1 MDFYHRLRFFY
12 IIAGQLIHM
21 TRKIIGY
28 YNGARNESD
37 TDQLILEIGS
47 QQVCCMIKA
56 AGSQQLEG
64 FEVFGVDKNTGDWSD
79 IFYELQSASQ
89 ILGRQYRDTNCYY
102 NFEESLIIPVEKFNT
117 AAAEDYLSLIFGE
130 SNFYDIKHDTL
141 LSGDMVNAYRIRKS
155 VHELLG
161 RHFVLYKPHHSC
173 SKLLDDLRLR
183 EQMPAEFVKIQFYSN
198 HFLLLFIKEKNL
210 QLLRAFS
217 YQSDDDILYH
227 VLNVTQQ
234 FDINKNESQLEI
246 SGVFDT
252 ASVLHQHFGKLFSQ
266 VLFDN
271 IPSDTELA
279 SALAAYPAH
288 YFTPFYKLAV

>member
-1 MDFYHRLRFFY
+1 
-12 IIAGQLIHM
+12 M

-28 YNGARNESD
+28 YNGVRNESA

-47 QQVCCMIKA
+47 QQVCCILKA
-56 AGSQQLEG
+56 AGSQQVEG
-64 FEVFGVDKNTGDWSD
+64 FEVFSIDKNSGDWSD

-89 ILGRQYRDTNCYY
+89 ILGRQYRDTHCYY

-117 AAAEDYLSLIFGE
+117 AAAEDYLSLVFGE
-130 SNFYDIKHDTL
+130 SNFHDNKQDTL

-155 VHELLG
+155 VHELMG

-173 SKLLDDLRLR
+173 SKLLDDLGRR
-183 EQMPAEFVKIQFYSN
+183 EQMPAAFVKIQFYSN
-198 HFLLLFIKEKNL
+198 HFLFLFVKEKKL

-234 FDINKNESQLEI
+234 FGINKKDSQLEI

-252 ASVLHQHFGKLFSQ
+252 TSVLHQQFGKLFSQ
-266 VLFDN
+266 ISFDN